1 LERYCPKTRGRVM
14 GAAMHGN
21 LGSHGIIADLSTVP
35 IALPSVQE
43 ASSDH
48 EQDSRRV
55 LTQLQ

>member
-1 LERYCPKTRGRVM
+1 M

-21 LGSHGIIADLSTVP
+21 LGSHGITADLSTVP

-48 EQDSRRV
+48 EQDSGRA